1 MPASRSEA
9 SSQEATEEPI
19 GLLASW
25 SFDVPMQD
33 DELLPQQRVFDKQF
47 GLFSGQIGE
56 RAEQKRGRR
65 WFDPPRNTFL
75 ECMKTETDALL
86 DRDEETKHKLNLSFV
101 KKGVLPESTSKM
113 NLVDC
118 TRISHASARRLVS
131 SRTQC
136 PFPERIA
143 QVARTGDH
151 LVLNDVG
158 DERQPEDL

>member
-1 MPASRSEA
+1 MLFFDNHGVTLPTRERRS
-9 SSQEATEEPI
+9 PC
-19 GLLASW
+19 L
-25 SFDVPMQD
+25 
-33 DELLPQQRVFDKQF
+33 
-47 GLFSGQIGE
+47 SGSV
-56 RAEQKRGRR
+56 QKRGRR

-158 DERQPEDL
+158 NERQPEDL